1 MFQDFFTDAVGDLQG
16 KILKEIRI
24 TTSRNHNVE
33 NIIRQVALLVI
44 DEQVRGGDETVLI
57 IEDEEQWRSLKAR
70 RTSTP

>member
-1 MFQDFFTDAVGDLQG
+1 MFQDFFTVAVGGLQG
-16 KILKEIRI
+16 KILEEIRI